1 MELLKYLQQ
10 WRMPWLDAVVDALTY
25 LGDEVFF
32 MLAGLLLLWC
42 INKKW
47 GFRLLFIGM
56 LGTSLNQLL
65 KGIFCIP
72 RPWILDPNFQI
83 VESARGGATGYS
95 FPSGHTHSAAN
106 VFGTLAMMIRKK
118 WVTALCILLVLVV
131 GFSRM
136 YLGVHTPLDVGV
148 SLLLGLVTVCGMGL
162 LFERAKNDRNTLLVA
177 AGAVVFTA
185 LALLYLLFAPKTERN
200 MAEFDAHGIE
210 SMGKMLG
217 ASIGVLLSWWVDM
230 RYTHFETKA
239 PLWGQIVKV
248 VVGAALVLGVKSGM
262 KPLFVQLL
270 GDNALADGLRYFCIA
285 AAGGV
290 FWPMSFRFFA
300 GRKSKMYD
308 AEEQA

>member
-10 WRMPWLDAVVDALTY
+10 WRTPFLDHVVDALTH
-25 LGDEVFF
+25 LGDETFF

-72 RPWILDPNFQI
+72 RPWILDPTFQI
-83 VESARGGATGYS
+83 VESAREGATGYS

-106 VFGTLAMMIRKK
+106 VFGTLAFVIRKK
-118 WVTALCILLVLVV
+118 WATWLCVLMVLAV

-136 YLGVHTPLDVGV
+136 YLGVHTPMDVGV
-148 SLLLGLVTVCGMGL
+148 SLVLGFITVCGMVF
-162 LFERAKNDRNTLLVA
+162 LFERAKTKKQTLCAAAASVA
-177 AGAVVFTA
+177 FTA
-185 LALLYLLFAPKTERN
+185 LVLLHLLLAPKTERN
-200 MAEFDAHGIE
+200 IAAFDAHGIE
-210 SMGKMLG
+210 TMGKMLG
-217 ASIGVLLSWWVDM
+217 ASLGLLLSWFVDM
-230 RYTHFETKA
+230 HYTHFETKA
-239 PLWGQIVKV
+239 PWCGQLVKV
-248 VVGAALVLGVKSGM
+248 AAGALLVLAVKSGM
-262 KPLFVQLL
+262 KPLFVACL

-285 AAGGV
+285 VVGGV
-290 FWPMSFRFFA
+290 LWPMSFRFFNGKRNPCA
-300 GRKSKMYD
+300 